1 MSKRQLRFLW
11 GRLNS
16 SFWFV
21 PALMTGGSVVLFF
34 LTQYLDVI
42 FKLSVSELPLVFSGG
57 ADSARSVLGSVSG
70 AMITVTVTSFSLAIV
85 VLQLASSQYTPRV
98 IQTFL
103 ADRGMQT
110 VLGAF
115 LGTFVYS
122 LLVLRIIRT
131 STGATEAFVPVISL
145 TTAVLFT
152 LVCVGLLIYFIH
164 HIADLIQSSTVVQSA
179 HWDSL
184 RAIEQLEDLESHDG
198 DGAEDDG
205 SRFPESSPVTLVSRR
220 SGYVQHLEL
229 ESIVEAF
236 GGSSN
241 SGSTDAGESEPE
253 AVFVDLPYGPGFFVS
268 AGMPLVRLWTADGAE
283 PGPAIE
289 SKVRRSMVIGKERS
303 FQQDFAFG
311 LRQLSDIAL
320 LGLSPGVND
329 PTSAM
334 QAMDR
339 TEAILISLGGKRL
352 PRILHEYQGSAR
364 EITIRVGHYSFD
376 DVVGLGLDQIRRSA
390 FTSGQV
396 AVLDRFLEVV
406 DRALRA
412 NPILDRQHALWERAF
427 AVARLAPQEITD
439 PRDAGNL
446 ALHAIKVAAPLLE
459 TGMAEKVSADLRV
472 LAHSCEGLPGA
483 GLVEERVEAA
493 LSGSNI
499 RAGE

>member
-1 MSKRQLRFLW
+1 
-11 GRLNS
+11 
-16 SFWFV
+16 
-21 PALMTGGSVVLFF
+21 
-34 LTQYLDVI
+34 
-42 FKLSVSELPLVFSGG
+42 
-57 ADSARSVLGSVSG
+57 
-70 AMITVTVTSFSLAIV
+70 MITVTVTSFSLAIV
-85 VLQLASSQYTPRV
+85 VLQLASSQYSPRV

-131 STGATEAFVPVISL
+131 PSGDTASFVPVISL
-145 TTAVLFT
+145 TTAVLLT
-152 LVCVGLLIYFIH
+152 LVCAGLLIYFIH
-164 HIADLIQSSTVVQSA
+164 HVADLIQSSTVVQSA
-179 HWDSL
+179 HRDSL
-184 RAIEQLEDLESHDG
+184 RAMKDLEDLEDLESHD
-198 DGAEDDG
+198 DAAAENG
-205 SRFPESSPVTLVSRR
+205 GPRFPENNPSTLISRR

-236 GGSSN
+236 DGSSN
-241 SGSTDAGESEPE
+241 SGSTDASESAEG

-268 AGMPLVRLWTADGAE
+268 AGMPLVRLWSADGSE
-283 PGPAIE
+283 PGADIE
-289 SKVRRSMVIGKERS
+289 SKVRRSIVIGKERS

-352 PRILHEYQGSAR
+352 PRSLHRYRASAHT
-364 EITIRVGHYSFD
+364 INIRVGHYNFD
-376 DVVGLGLDQIRRSA
+376 DVVGFGLDQIRRSA

-412 NPILDRQHALWERAF
+412 NPVPDRQHALWERAF
-427 AVARLAPQEITD
+427 AVARLAPREITD

-459 TGMAEKVSADLRV
+459 TGVAEKVSDDLRV

-483 GLVEERVEAA
+483 GLVEERVEEA
-493 LSGSNI
+493 LSGSTI
-499 RAGE
+499 RTGE